1 MCTLL
6 ATKREQKNP
15 HPTQGR
21 GTVSSRYHPVLPAP
35 HDADLGVLPS
45 RRSPGST
52 MTLHQSAAQLR
63 RLPFPGCSWPAQ
75 ISAVW
80 LTKPS
85 KAASCPGCSS
95 LATLQLVTEPP
106 GTVYSPAQGGPSTC
120 NSEGIFNAAAAPA
133 SQRRRLSVA
142 AYDVYSSSS
151 TLFSI
156 RLTARRLVST
166 LVPARYAGQEK
177 TPFCEK
183 GSLASLPGS
192 PHLAEQCSAGIGT
205 LPAALLAGC
214 RASQGRL
221 PPPVLMRALTAS
233 VQLFGYIIVVS

>member
-35 HDADLGVLPS
+35 HDAGLGVLPS
-45 RRSPGST
+45 HVAPGST
-52 MTLHQSAAQLR
+52 AALLSSR
-63 RLPFPGCSWPAQ
+63 
-75 ISAVW
+75 
-80 LTKPS
+80 
-85 KAASCPGCSS
+85 S
-95 LATLQLVTEPP
+95 LALP
-106 GTVYSPAQGGPSTC
+106 GTYLVARNTAACNGATRHSLLARQRGPSTC

-133 SQRRRLSVA
+133 SQRHRLSVA
-142 AYDVYSSSS
+142 AHDVYSSSS
-151 TLFSI
+151 TSFSI

-166 LVPARYAGQEK
+166 LVPARYRYAGQEK

-192 PHLAEQCSAGIGT
+192 PHLAERCSAGIGT